1 MTDTGN
7 CSFVLSK
14 ANNMSKKIQTEIVIN
29 ASKEKVWDILTN
41 FSDYPGWN
49 SFLVDVKGTLAS
61 GSRLTNT
68 MRNGNKT
75 YVFKPKVL
83 QVIPYKYF
91 DWIGN
96 LFIKGIFDGHHYF
109 EIEELT
115 PTQVRLIHGEHFS
128 DVLCGYI
135 LKKIGDATRNNF
147 IKMNS
152 AVKQLAETTN
162 N

>member
-1 MTDTGN
+1 MTGIAA
-7 CSFVLSK
+7 CSFVSSK
-14 ANNMSKKIQTEIVIN
+14 ANTMSKIIQTEIVIN

-41 FSDYPGWN
+41 FNDYPVWN

-61 GSRLTNT
+61 GNRLTNT
-68 MRNGNKT
+68 MRNGDKT

-83 QVIPYKYF
+83 QVMPYKYF

-96 LFIKGIFDGHHYF
+96 LFIRGIFDGHHYF
-109 EIEELT
+109 EIEEIT
-115 PTQVRLIHGEHFS
+115 PTQVKLIHGEHFS
-128 DVLCGYI
+128 GVLSGYI

-147 IKMNS
+147 IKMNGDI
-152 AVKQLAETTN
+152 KRLAETTN